1 MTTII
6 RTVTGDI
13 DPEQMGITLT
23 HEHFIYANSGC
34 EYDHR
39 QIYDVDRVSDEVARQ
54 LIAGREAQPAPD
66 TQGCPKERLQRRRD
80 HRLLPGNLRVSG
92 ALEVPGRRLHR
103 RLLPPRHHGRN
114 GIRQHAHRHQGRHH
128 KGVDWVGD

>member
-1 MTTII
+1 MTMII

-39 QIYDVDRVSDEVARQ
+39 QIYDVERVSDDVARQ
-54 LIAGREAQPAPD
+54 LIGGREAHNISGIIDLTPA
-66 TQGCPKERLQRRRD
+66 
-80 HRLLPGNLRVSG
+80 
-92 ALEVPGRRLHR
+92 EV
-103 RLLPPRHHGRN
+103 GRN
-114 GIRQHAHRHQGRHH
+114 PHLILRTSTTSPSTSAATSPRAWPTPTRSPTSRPAS
-128 KGVDWVGD
+128 